1 MPPESRQYTLVGFAV
16 ELDWRPLSFVKPIPA
31 YRVCCV
37 CGLVRR
43 RTAFLQC
50 THTLCQSCYEQCAQD
65 GARVCPLDGHRCD
78 EEDVEL
84 NDCPVE
90 ELLKRKAYCWNKESN
105 CGEVLPASEIAQHFH
120 RECRHHSISCPNCS
134 AAVLCSNAC
143 KHFRSECCTSAPPPG
158 SEREGEANCRDD
170 AALLASFTRSF
181 EGRADEIR
189 ALLERLVVGSGADS
203 DRLSEVVH
211 GVNNCQEK
219 LIELQNDMNGL
230 MNTIG

>member
-90 ELLKRKAYCWNKESN
+90 ELLKRKVECWNKESD
-105 CGEVLPASEIAQHFH
+105 CGEVLPASEIAHHFH
-120 RECRHHSISCPNCS
+120 RECRYHSISCPKCS
-134 AAVLCSNAC
+134 AAVLCSNAVSILG
-143 KHFRSECCTSAPPPG
+143 RSTAPLRRLLDPSAKGKPTAG
-158 SEREGEANCRDD
+158 TMQLSWHRSREASKDGRMKLERSLSGWSLEAAQTVTDSVKFLTESTTAKMHCEKCGEAST
-170 AALLASFTRSF
+170 L
-181 EGRADEIR
+181 
-189 ALLERLVVGSGADS
+189 
-203 DRLSEVVH
+203 
-211 GVNNCQEK
+211 
-219 LIELQNDMNGL
+219 
-230 MNTIG
+230 